1 MWLILAGRGWG
12 KTRTG
17 AEFVSNA
24 LIRNAG
30 WRCAVVAPTRE
41 DARDTCVE
49 GESGLLATIPASC
62 IADWNR
68 SLGELILNNGSRFK
82 LFSAEKPKRLRGP
95 QHHIAWC
102 DELAAWQYP
111 DTWDQ
116 LMFGLRLGDDPKVIA
131 TTTPSPV
138 KLVLDLYK
146 RRDDDVVLTSGRT
159 LDNAAN
165 ISKIALKNLLEKYQG
180 TRLGRQELDAELLE
194 DLPGAL
200 WQRSVIDKLRVMK
213 APPLMRVVVAV
224 DPAVST
230 NDGSDE
236 TGIVVVGVTME
247 KHAYILADYSG
258 IYSPNQWAQ
267 RVVAAFH
274 EFKADF
280 VVGEVNQGGD
290 LVESNIQTVDQGV
303 PVKKVHATRNKYVR
317 AEPVA
322 SLAEQGRY
330 HHVGFHSKLEDQM
343 CSFTVD
349 FDRKKGGYSPDR
361 MDAMVWGVTETILL
375 GFPGSSLLD
384 YYAQQDAEEAARK
397 ALPSIPKQPPMNGA
411 TQ

>member
-330 HHVGFHSKLEDQM
+330 HHVGFHAKLEDQM